1 MNLRHP
7 ANYMV
12 SYISAYRRC
21 ENVGTSR
28 RERAMHKSL
37 HIFLCIALA
46 MLATSNCAAANAS
59 ESLGS
64 TNLICE
70 RVDPNGDLYF
80 KALSFNGR
88 WIPNQINGLEEGNTI
103 YWYSETKYSDRTN
116 ALYEKSYRRKMVFEG
131 YDELHSLLSIGFRER
146 GNNPLIFRDNDNYM
160 WGTSVRGPWTNMLD
174 RKTLALRENYRYLDI
189 TRNGENKI

>member
-1 MNLRHP
+1 
-7 ANYMV
+7 
-12 SYISAYRRC
+12 
-21 ENVGTSR
+21 
-28 RERAMHKSL
+28 MHKSL

-46 MLATSNCAAANAS
+46 MLATCNCAAANAS